1 MFNTIDIVHIELGL
15 FVIMHCRDRKSHVG
29 EEFATLQVSI
39 FVVDVLEGIF
49 MEVSD
54 FVHVKP
60 NTVERNVFSEKG

>member
-1 MFNTIDIVHIELGL
+1 
-15 FVIMHCRDRKSHVG
+15 MHCRDRKSHVG

-49 MEVSD
+49 MEVGD
-54 FVHVKP
+54 FVHVQP